1 MNSSLAAADPEI
13 TFVKPSL
20 CIPRTFKN
28 ISKKRVFAVFKKLNL
43 GWIGRIDVVPKTASD
58 GTEFVCVFIHFSR
71 WFDTADTCAFLE
83 KLENSDIAISVVYQ
97 EPWFWK
103 IKKCIS
109 PIPTPT
115 PTPTPTPNVIVTP
128 NMHHPHPLVYSV
140 PSTPTPRIRAK
151 PRLYYSS
158 SPCSPPPLVS
168 SVSVSPI
175 FKSPIF
181 RRKSL

>member
-1 MNSSLAAADPEI
+1 MNSSPAPAPEI
-13 TFVKPSL
+13 TFVKPGL

-28 ISKKRVFAVFKKLNL
+28 IRKERVFAVFKALNL

-71 WFDTADTCAFLE
+71 WFDTADTRAFLE

-103 IKKCIS
+103 IKKCIPPPS
-109 PIPTPT
+109 
-115 PTPTPTPNVIVTP
+115 PTPTPNVIITP
-128 NMHHPHPLVYSV
+128 NVQQQLVYSV

-158 SPCSPPPLVS
+158 SPCSPPPPLVS
-168 SVSVSPI
+168 SVSPI